1 MNRKSGLLIL
11 AVLFLSFTQ
20 LQGKELKVAFV
31 DLDRV
36 MREYKDFQDA
46 QRELNSLIAEW
57 ERKRDSLKAVIDTM
71 KRNYEIEKPMLTD
84 EGKAE
89 REERIMKMETQYRK
103 YILSIW
109 GPNGELKKKTREL
122 VAPYS
127 ENVNRVI
134 KEIANREEYDLI
146 LNSSS
151 DMVIYAS
158 EKYDITD
165 EVIMELNKEYVE
177 VAQIPGIKLKL
188 AIFPFIEE
196 DEQSRRSQLGSRLET
211 LFASA
216 FKNSNKFELI
226 SNSAVISEMQRQNI
240 RAEDLDVV
248 KCKQIGLLLGAKYF
262 ILGGV
267 KKSGEA
273 VQFIAE
279 LYSIDTAEKIIEV
292 EGEAPNDQSALD
304 QEAIQKAKTIDQ
316 RFKVEQ

>member
-1 MNRKSGLLIL
+1 MNKSVKLLII
-11 AVLFLSFTQ
+11 VFT
-20 LQGKELKVAFV
+20 LLPFKELLGKELKVAFV

-36 MREYKDFQDA
+36 MNNYKDFQDA

-57 ERKRDSLKAVIDTM
+57 EKKRDSLKTVIDTM
-71 KRNYEIEKPMLTD
+71 KRKYEIEKPMLTD

-127 ENVNRVI
+127 ENVNRII
-134 KEIANREEYDLI
+134 KEIASREEYDLI

-165 EVIMELNKEYVE
+165 EVIQELNKEYVE

-188 AIFPFIEE
+188 AIFPFVEE
-196 DEQSRRSQLGSRLET
+196 DEEARKSQLGSKLET
-211 LFASA
+211 LFANA

-226 SNSAVISEMQRQNI
+226 SNSTVISEMQRQNI
-240 RAEDLDVV
+240 RAEDLDAI

-262 ILGGV
+262 ILGSV

-279 LYSIDTAEKIIEV
+279 LYKVDTGEKIMEV
-292 EGEAPNDQSALD
+292 EGEAPNEQSALD

-316 RFKVEQ
+316 RFKTEQ